1 MEKSTTTD
9 SATTDS
15 ATTKD
20 ARLQGLYVI
29 TPANTTDADRLAY
42 QVEQAVE
49 GGARLIQYRNKNHQ
63 DPAYFPQAQVLLQIC
78 RRHGVPLIINDDV
91 DLAATLAADGVH
103 LGGEDMTYIE
113 ARQRLG
119 TGAIIGISCY
129 NQLDRA
135 LVAQAQ
141 GADYV
146 AFGRFFPSRTKPQA
160 VQADLDL
167 LQQARQQLRI
177 PIVAIGG
184 ITPDNCQ
191 PLIEAGAD
199 MLAVIEAV
207 FAGPEFGE
215 QDVKASAQRFAQC
228 FEL

>member
-1 MEKSTTTD
+1 M
-9 SATTDS
+9 
-15 ATTKD
+15 
-20 ARLQGLYVI
+20 
-29 TPANTTDADRLAY
+29 
-42 QVEQAVE
+42 
-49 GGARLIQYRNKNHQ
+49 
-63 DPAYFPQAQVLLQIC
+63 
-78 RRHGVPLIINDDV
+78 
-91 DLAATLAADGVH
+91 
-103 LGGEDMTYIE
+103 
-113 ARQRLG
+113 
-119 TGAIIGISCY
+119 
-129 NQLDRA
+129 
-135 LVAQAQ
+135 
-141 GADYV
+141 